1 MHAKSEPTAASPNK
15 LNPYAV
21 GAAPLEDEVD
31 VALSTFAEVGADVD
45 VNAVDVDL
53 VAVDVNETVA
63 ELTVTSTLLVGV
75 GIADTLKLVASVLEV
90 EELAP
95 VLVVGEKLEVT
106 DVTSAADPSWLFTHL
121 AASSEYR
128 SK

>member
-1 MHAKSEPTAASPNK
+1 MT
-15 LNPYAV
+15 PYVV
-21 GAAPLEDEVD
+21 GAAPPDDEVD
-31 VALSTFAEVGADVD
+31 VALSTLAEVGRDVD
-45 VNAVDVDL
+45 AVAVDADP

-75 GIADTLKLVASVLEV
+75 GIAETLKLVASVLEV

-95 VLVVGEKLEVT
+95 VLVAEEVLEAT
-106 DVTSAADPSWLFTHL
+106 DVASAADPSWLLTHL

>member
-1 MHAKSEPTAASPNK
+1 LT
-15 LNPYAV
+15 PYVV
-21 GAAPLEDEVD
+21 GAAPPDDEVD
-31 VALSTFAEVGADVD
+31 VALSTLAEVGRDVD
-45 VNAVDVDL
+45 AVAVAVDADP

-75 GIADTLKLVASVLEV
+75 GIAETLKLVASVLEV

-95 VLVVGEKLEVT
+95 VLVAEEVLETT
-106 DVTSAADPSWLFTHL
+106 DVASAADPSWLLTHL